1 MWLNILQCTGQA
13 PTRKSY
19 LAPSVRSARAE
30 RPYPSKINGAEMS
43 GWLFKFAVIL
53 QLLHG
58 NGAIKATHLRRGSP
72 ELTSLLWACDL
83 CLVFI

>member
-1 MWLNILQCTGQA
+1 MLLNILQYTGQA
-13 PTRKSY
+13 RIRKSY
-19 LAPSVRSARAE
+19 LAPVSVEPGLRDL
-30 RPYPSKINGAEMS
+30 PSEISGAETS
-43 GWLFKFAVIL
+43 GWLLKFAVI

-58 NGAIKATHLRRGSP
+58 NSAIKATHLRRGSP